1 MNPAK
6 RARIPEVGR
15 GRRLVWRCDNKLGS
29 LRQSNSV
36 WCVANWTGYA
46 DLCLWYF
53 GRGFSYAR
61 DLKVFMQFVQS
72 WNLSIEVSLPRPAP
86 IFFHVVIDGM
96 TGYGAVGEAR
106 TTLSVEW
113 LCHPAFLL

>member
-1 MNPAK
+1 MAPCGKATVFGVLQTGQVTLTFVSGIS
-6 RARIPEVGR
+6 AE
-15 GRRLVWRCDNKLGS
+15 GS
-29 LRQSNSV
+29 VTLE
-36 WCVANWTGYA
+36 T
-46 DLCLWYF
+46 
-53 GRGFSYAR
+53 
-61 DLKVFMQFVQS
+61 LKVFMQFVQS